1 MSTSI
6 LIHGLIRSESSSRY
20 SASGCRSK
28 NPSRGLP
35 HDSWLFGTDATATG
49 D

>member
-1 MSTSI
+1 MTTSI
-6 LIHGLIRSESSSRY
+6 LIHSLIRSEKKTRY
-20 SASGCRSK
+20 SACGCRSK
-28 NPSRGLP
+28 NPSRGPL